1 MTISTGKINYME
13 VSSVELKT
21 RLGHYL
27 RTVEQTGEAIDVS
40 VRGRAVA
47 TLLPH
52 PSTTKQSTPEGD
64 ATTALNQALQ
74 RSGLKVEAAQRPV
87 GKGTINPYRAGDGRE
102 DIVTVEAMRGSRDW

>member
-1 MTISTGKINYME
+1 MTISTGHFELME
-13 VSSVELKT
+13 ISSVELKT

-52 PSTTKQSTPEGD
+52 SSATKQSAREGD

-74 RSGLKVEAAQRPV
+74 RGGLRVEAARRPPQKATV
-87 GKGTINPYRAGDGRE
+87 KPHRAGDGRD
-102 DIVTVEAMRGSRDW
+102 DIDTVEAMRSSKNW